1 MQLLGSFIKVNLL
14 PSFSVRMMSN
24 ASAYSYE
31 TLQITSPSENV
42 LHVELNR
49 PDKRIAMNRQFF
61 V

>member
-1 MQLLGSFIKVNLL
+1 
-14 PSFSVRMMSN
+14 MMSN

-49 PDKRIAMNRQFF
+49 PDKRNAMNRQFF